1 MSSATSWRYG
11 YLQQRPACFGLSTVP
26 LPPGSSSRRQ
36 KLGSRL
42 SSGELS
48 SAAFIIGLPF
58 SAAGTPSL
66 AVGTRTRTSTK
77 GPCWYEYHQG

>member
-26 LPPGSSSRRQ
+26 LPPAGSSSRRQ

-42 SSGELS
+42 SSSDSRSLLGPLH
-48 SAAFIIGLPF
+48 LPLVPRG
-58 SAAGTPSL
+58 S
-66 AVGTRTRTSTK
+66 VGMSTTRAR
-77 GPCWYEYHQG
+77 Y